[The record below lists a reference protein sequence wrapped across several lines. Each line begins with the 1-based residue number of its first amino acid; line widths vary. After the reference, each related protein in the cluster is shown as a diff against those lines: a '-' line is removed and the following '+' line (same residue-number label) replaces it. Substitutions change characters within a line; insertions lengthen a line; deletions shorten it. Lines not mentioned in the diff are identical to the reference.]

1 MWQKIASSIL
11 RNRLAILIGLA
22 VLTTFMGYRATSV
35 ELQYEFGKLL
45 PEDDST
51 NLEYL
56 GFREK
61 FGQDGLVIVISTE
74 AKDFYTL
81 DKFNK
86 WKELGDRL
94 STMTVEEVGAKT
106 PNRLHPIDSVFSEAH
121 LYNITKDK
129 PSKSFILGPVTPKK
143 LTSEAQVD
151 SIRDLV
157 RSLPFYE
164 NIVYKDSS
172 DIHLMMVFVNQKV
185 FNSKSRGSL
194 VGDLHDICMEY
205 NADFGEMHF
214 SGLPFIRSRTMEKV
228 KSELGLFVVLALLV
242 TALILFIFYRSFKVV
257 VTSLTVVAIGVIWS
271 VGTISLFGYK
281 LSILMGLMPPL
292 MIVIGIPNCVYL
304 ITKYQQE
311 FLAHGNKAKALT
323 RVIKKVGNATFL
335 TNATTA
341 MGFATFLLT
350 ESSMMREFGLIA
362 AINIMALFFIS
373 ILVVPILYS
382 YFKAPKER
390 HTKHFDKKWL
400 DKAVTILVNLTT
412 NHRTA
417 VYITSFI
424 IIILGGYGISL
435 MRTSGNIVDDLPK
448 GDVVVQDLKYFEKEF
463 NGVMP
468 FEVLIRS
475 NDTIYKSY
483 RNIKAV
489 DSIQTLLEGEDK
501 LSKSISLVNGI
512 KYISQAYSN
521 GSKEKYVLRDEMG
534 LQNIMKSAYFKNS
547 FSFEDKENS
556 SQFLGNF
563 LDDSHT
569 ETRITLSIKDVG
581 IDTMEAVLSRVKAKI
596 ESVIYAEKNQLDIVF
611 EKNLVNKEEL
621 KILFNNSA
629 WVSAL
634 AEEQLL
640 ANNPELDEFAFL
652 EDEEL
657 IYTYANTT
665 EFKDMLYGIVDQQKL
680 GYTVTGSGV
689 TYTKGTTYLV
699 GNLFTSLLAAIF
711 VIALLMS
718 FLFRSWRMVIVSL
731 IPNILPLV
739 FTSGLMGF
747 LGIPIKPSTIL
758 VFSIAFGIS
767 VDDTIHF
774 LAKYRQEL
782 KNQSWNIKGSVMNA
796 LTETGVSMI
805 YTSIILFFGF
815 SIFIASNFGGTQALG
830 VLVSVTLFVA
840 MLANLVLLPSLLLSL
855 EKYVTTKE
863 FRDPQIDFDY
873 EEDED
878 VDLEELQ
885 YKEIKKTEHV

>member
-22 VLTTFMGYRATSV
+22 VLTTFMGYKATSV

-56 GFREK
+56 RFREK

-74 AKDFYTL
+74 TEDFYTV

-94 STMTVEEVGAKT
+94 SSMTVDEVGANP
-106 PNRLHPIDSVFSEAH
+106 PNKVHPIDSVFSEAH

-129 PSKSFILGPVTPKK
+129 PSKTFKLAPVTPNK
-143 LTSEAQVD
+143 LISNTQVD
-151 SIRDLV
+151 SVKNLV

-164 NIVYKDSS
+164 SIVYKDSS

-194 VGDLHDICMEY
+194 VSDLHDICMEY
-205 NADFGEMHF
+205 KTDFGEMHF
-214 SGLPFIRSRTMEKV
+214 SGLPFIRSVTMDKV
-228 KSELGLFVVLALLV
+228 KAELGLFVGLALLV

-257 VTSLTVVAIGVIWS
+257 ITSLTVVFIGVIWS
-271 VGTISLFGYK
+271 VGTIGILGYK
-281 LSILMGLMPPL
+281 LSILMGLIPPL

-350 ESSMMREFGLIA
+350 ESSMMREFGLVA
-362 AINIMALFFIS
+362 AINIMALFLIS
-373 ILVVPILYS
+373 ILIVPILYS
-382 YFKAPKER
+382 YFKVPKEK

-400 DKAVTILVNLTT
+400 DKAVQILVKLTT
-412 NHRTA
+412 YRRTT
-417 VYITSFI
+417 VYIVSLVI
-424 IIILGGYGISL
+424 VILGSYGITL

-448 GDVVVQDLKYFEKEF
+448 GDLVVKDLKYFEKEF

-475 NDTIYKSY
+475 NDTIYNSY
-483 RNIKAV
+483 RNIKAI
-489 DSIQTLLEGEDK
+489 DSIQTLLATEDK

-521 GSKEKYVLRDEMG
+521 GAKEKYILRDEMG
-534 LQNIMKSAYFKNS
+534 LQNIMKSSYFKNS
-547 FSFEDKENS
+547 FNFKDKENS
-556 SQFLGNF
+556 SKFLSNF
-563 LDDSHT
+563 LDESHT

-581 IDTMEAVLSRVKAKI
+581 IDTMDAVLNRVKSKI
-596 ESVIYAEKNQLDIVF
+596 ESVIYAERFQLDKVF
-611 EKNLVNKEEL
+611 DNQEINKEEL
-621 KILFNNSA
+621 RTLLDNSA
-629 WVSAL
+629 WVTA
-634 AEEQLL
+634 AIEEQLIEK
-640 ANNPELDEFAFL
+640 NPELDEFAFL

-657 IYTYANTT
+657 IYSYANAP
-665 EFKDMLYGIVDQQKL
+665 EFKDMLYGIVNQQKMSF
-680 GYTVTGSGV
+680 TVTGSGV
-689 TYTKGTTYLV
+689 TYTKGTTFLV
-699 GNLFTSLLAAIF
+699 GNIFTSLLAAVC

-739 FTSGLMGF
+739 FTSGLMGY

-782 KNQSWNIKGSVMNA
+782 KTQNWDIKTSVMNA

-840 MLANLVLLPSLLLSL
+840 MLANLVLLPSLLLTL

-863 FRDPQIDFDY
+863 FKEPILELDY
-873 EEDED
+873 DDED
-878 VDLEELQ
+878 IDLKELHE
-885 YKEIKKTEHV
+885 KEIQKTETV